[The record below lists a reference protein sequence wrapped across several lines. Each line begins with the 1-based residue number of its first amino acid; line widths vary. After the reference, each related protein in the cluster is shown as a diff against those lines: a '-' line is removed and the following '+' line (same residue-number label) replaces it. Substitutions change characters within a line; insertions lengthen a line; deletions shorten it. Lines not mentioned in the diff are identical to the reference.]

1 MRAKRRDAFGT
12 GALDREQAPAVGMAG
27 QVSNLDGLA
36 AKRVRHVHVLLVLNG
51 NAVAAMTDVI
61 DDEAFNHGARR

>member
-27 QVSNLDGLA
+27 YGSNLDGLA
-36 AKRVRHVHVLLVLNG
+36 AKRVRHVDILCVLNG
-51 NAVAAMTDVI
+51 DAVAAMTDVI
-61 DDEAFNHGARR
+61 DDKTFNHGARR